1 MLKCGY
7 PANGEVA
14 MKSIRKVAL
23 AILVMATAG
32 ALGACEGLPGQLPGP
47 RAAELPPGNG
57 LILFAADT
65 VGNTPKR
72 RVQYA
77 DNEQRVDY
85 ALYRGDNAQAEFIY
99 METPYSLWVAFEF
112 PYTIRD
118 KVEAWKFSKGQAM
131 EWDEAVLIRT
141 ALGQLFYRPYRLTGM
156 NRSCFGMTGEWDI
169 AVEDPD
175 LRPERIMVGYYC
187 APPGKTL
194 SEKEILTLED
204 RIGLKGDTV
213 RAINYAARIG
223 NFYGDIDAN
232 CGGPQKSARAIELA
246 QGLKTQ
252 DRTGIDE
259 FPFGYAEIYRPADGP
274 PGPMIIN

>member
-1 MLKCGY
+1 
-7 PANGEVA
+7 

-23 AILVMATAG
+23 AILAMATG
-32 ALGACEGLPGQLPGP
+32 VALSACEGLPGRLTGP
-47 RAAELPPGNG
+47 KAAELPPEHG
-57 LILFAADT
+57 LILFATDT

-85 ALYRGDNAQAEFIY
+85 ALYQGGGAQAEFIY
-99 METPYSLWVAFEF
+99 METLYNHFVAFEF

-118 KVEAWKFSKGQAM
+118 KVEAWKFSKGQAID
-131 EWDEAVLIRT
+131 WDEAVLIRT

-156 NRSCFGMTGEWDI
+156 NRSCFGMTGEWDT
-169 AVEDPD
+169 AQRDPD
-175 LRPERIMVGYYC
+175 QRPERIMFGYYC

-194 SEKEILTLED
+194 SEKEILTLVD

-213 RAINYAARIG
+213 RGINYAQRIG
-223 NFYGDIDAN
+223 NFYGDINAN
-232 CGGPQKSARAIELA
+232 FGGPQKSTSAVELA
-246 QGLKTQ
+246 QGLKIQ

-259 FPFGYAEIYRPADGP
+259 FPFGYAEYYRPGDGEP
-274 PGPMIIN
+274 VIID

>member
-1 MLKCGY
+1 
-7 PANGEVA
+7 
-14 MKSIRKVAL
+14 MKNVGKAIAAVVLIAAAGSL
-23 AILVMATAG
+23 AACAG
-32 ALGACEGLPGQLPGP
+32 ATFRLPGE
-47 RAAELPPGNG
+47 RTAELTPDKG
-57 LILFAADT
+57 LILFAADA

-85 ALYRGDNAQAEFIY
+85 ALYQGGGAQAEFIY
-99 METPYSLWVAFEF
+99 METPYNHWVAFEF

-175 LRPERIMVGYYC
+175 LRPERIMFGYYC

-194 SEKEILTLED
+194 SEKEILTLVD
-204 RIGLKGDTV
+204 RIRLKETPV
-213 RAINYAARIG
+213 RGINYAARIG
-223 NFYGDIDAN
+223 NFYGDIDSN
-232 CGGPQKSARAIELA
+232 FGGPQQSTRAVQLA
-246 QGLKTQ
+246 QGVNTP
-252 DRTGIDE
+252 DPAGIDE
-259 FPFGYAEIYRPADGP
+259 FPFDYA
-274 PGPMIIN
+274 

>member
-1 MLKCGY
+1 
-7 PANGEVA
+7 

-47 RAAELPPGNG
+47 KAAELPPDRG

-85 ALYRGDNAQAEFIY
+85 ALYQGDGAQAEFIY
-99 METPYSLWVAFEF
+99 METPISVWVAFEF

-131 EWDEAVLIRT
+131 EWDKAVLILT
-141 ALGQLFYRPYRLTGM
+141 AVGQIHYRPYRLTGM
-156 NRSCFGMTGEWDI
+156 NRSCFGMAGEWDT
-169 AVEDPD
+169 AVGDPN
-175 LRPERIMVGYYC
+175 LRPERIMFGYYC
-187 APPGKTL
+187 APPGKAL
-194 SEKEILTLED
+194 SEKEILTLVD
-204 RIGLKGDTV
+204 RIGLKGDTL
-213 RAINYAARIG
+213 RTPHYAARLG

-232 CGGPQKSARAIELA
+232 FGGPRKSAWVVKSV
-246 QGLKTQ
+246 QGT
-252 DRTGIDE
+252 DTPDPAGIDE
-259 FPFGYAEIYRPADGP
+259 FPFDYAYYYTPEGGGELD
-274 PGPMIIN
+274 